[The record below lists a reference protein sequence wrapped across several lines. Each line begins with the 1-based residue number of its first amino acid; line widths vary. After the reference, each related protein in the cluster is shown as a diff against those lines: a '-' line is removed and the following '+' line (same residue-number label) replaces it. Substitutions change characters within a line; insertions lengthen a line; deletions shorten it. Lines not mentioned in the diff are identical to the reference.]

1 MFIIHTKTPN
11 EESLRRIRLL
21 WRLLQPLQLR
31 VQLSVQ
37 VPLHTITCLARLLMP
52 LFLVDIAVLVGL
64 LVMISLVLYWNG
76 AIPTIAA
83 LPVFAPVWMA
93 PPADSTQVRSA
104 IIVRW
109 VAVISTAM
117 PRCPA
122 LITRNL
128 YSARSSK
135 RTILRVTG
143 RQSASLISRF
153 RNGKIRLKSSL
164 CSYALSS

>member
-11 EESLRRIRLL
+11 EECLRRIRLL

-31 VQLSVQ
+31 EQLSVQ
-37 VPLHTITCLARLLMP
+37 VPLHTITCLVRQPMP
-52 LFLVDIAVLVGL
+52 LFPVDIAVLVGL
-64 LVMISLVLYWNG
+64 LAMISLVLYWNG

-93 PPADSTQVRSA
+93 LPADSTQVRSVITA
-104 IIVRW
+104 RW

-135 RTILRVTG
+135 RTIRRVTG
-143 RQSASLISRF
+143 RQSASLIFRF
-153 RNGKIRLKSSL
+153 RNDKIRLKSSL

>member
-1 MFIIHTKTPN
+1 M
-11 EESLRRIRLL
+11 RRIRLLWRLWRHLRLL

-52 LFLVDIAVLVGL
+52 LFLVDIAVLVGR